1 MNTVVSFHSTI
12 YTNKHSLTVSTSHLP
27 SVHAELRPPGL
38 PQVMY
43 VFGEPRRNYIHKG
56 RPKNS
61 ENNLSQLH
69 LGHQN
74 LTCNDQ
80 GANPGL
86 RGEKPVINGLSH
98 GRAVYHSVSDIPRFL
113 MIFLSLGKAT
123 IKPQVLEVGT
133 TASFR
138 FHIHIT

>member
-12 YTNKHSLTVSTSHLP
+12 YTNKHSLTVSTYHLP
-27 SVHAELRPPGL
+27 SVHAELRPPTGL
-38 PQVMY
+38 LFLPRVMY
-43 VFGEPRRNYIHKG
+43 VFGEPRWNYIHKG

-61 ENNLSQLH
+61 ENNLSQRH
-69 LGHQN
+69 FGHQN

-98 GRAVYHSVSDIPRFL
+98 GRAVHHLVSDIPRFL
-113 MIFLSLGKAT
+113 VTFLSPCSQGLRKAT
-123 IKPQVLEVGT
+123 IKP
-133 TASFR
+133 
-138 FHIHIT
+138 